1 MRSYD
6 FGPIVDHL
14 DGVVDLGRNT
24 GGGAKTVVIEPK
36 LWNSGVCSKHI
47 PDATGVVPG
56 RVKTERGE
64 GNSLAAYD
72 RPLIGVVSH
81 VNETNIVDGVA
92 AERCGKAHVAHYGIA
107 NIPLGKTRDI
117 HAGVGIDSIE
127 FILEEVGKG
136 LPNAGVYIPADSI
149 FVIA

>member
-1 MRSYD
+1 MTLVQLSITC
-6 FGPIVDHL
+6 IVL
-14 DGVVDLGRNT
+14 LTWVVILVEEP
-24 GGGAKTVVIEPK
+24 KLIVIEPK

-47 PDATGVVPG
+47 PEATGAVPG
-56 RVKTERGE
+56 CVKTQRAE

-81 VNETNIVDGVA
+81 VNETNIIDRVA
-92 AERCGKAHVAHYGIA
+92 AEGCGKAHVSHQGIA
-107 NIPLGKTRDI
+107 NIPLGKTRDVHTGI
-117 HAGVGIDSIE
+117 GIDSVE

-136 LPNAGVYIPADSI
+136 LPDAGVYIPTDSI